1 MIRPSFLMTY
11 LTLCAIVLCFACS
24 RLPTQTAGGSGSETV
39 IGKAILPGGAPAAK
53 AVVRLRRAE
62 YLSPLNGTSTSDSA
76 YYMDAVTDDS
86 GRFSISILDTGNY
99 CLEINSNA
107 GHAALFRLMVDGTSK
122 SADLGAATLAKTA
135 SAFGISRDAAGGA
148 AQIFGLERL
157 AAIDS
162 LTGSYSFSDL
172 PAGAYAFRIVPQ
184 IKSRPVVT
192 ISSVKLDAGDI
203 QNLSLMS
210 GWAFSKRLYFNTSIN
225 GANVSATL
233 SGFPV
238 LVRLTGDK
246 FDFTQAQKGGEDI
259 RFSKPDNSP
268 LSYEIERW
276 DAAKSL
282 AEIWVK
288 VDTIF
293 GNDSVHFITMY
304 WGASGTS
311 ATSLS
316 SGAAVFDTGAQSGF
330 QGVWHLQETGNNGAL
345 DATGNHYNGLAS
357 DTAPAQVAGS
367 IGMAR
372 QFNGVSNYIDLV
384 GTATS
389 KLNFSDTAIYSISA
403 WVRVDRFNNQSNV
416 IVSKQLYQYSLQLRN
431 DNYWEFHNYTN
442 SMGFEST
449 SSAATPG
456 IWTYVVGVRSGKNQ
470 YLFVNGYL
478 TDMLTADT
486 VSGAVG
492 TMPRIT
498 ANDVFIGRLPAIN
511 NQGQVWRHF
520 TGAIDEVRIS
530 NVAYSVDWI
539 KLCYMNQRS
548 DDKLISF

>member
-1 MIRPSFLMTY
+1 
-11 LTLCAIVLCFACS
+11 
-24 RLPTQTAGGSGSETV
+24 LPTQTAGGSGSETV

-53 AVVRLRRAE
+53 AVVRLRRAG
-62 YLSPLNGTSTSDSA
+62 YLSPLNGTSASDSA

-135 SAFGISRDAAGGA
+135 SAFGISPDAAGGA

-172 PAGAYAFRIVPQ
+172 PAGAYTFRIVPQ

-210 GWAFSKRLYFNTSIN
+210 GWAFSKRLYFNTSVT

-293 GNDSVHFITMY
+293 GNDSIHFITMY

-389 KLNFSDTAIYSISA
+389 KLNFTDTATYSISA

-511 NQGQVWRHF
+511 NQGQIWRHF
-520 TGAIDEVRIS
+520 TGVIDEVRIS

>member
-1 MIRPSFLMTY
+1 MIRPGVLM
-11 LTLCAIVLCFACS
+11 LGAVVLWFACS
-24 RLPTQTAGGSGSETV
+24 RLPTQTVGGSGSETV
-39 IGKAILPGGAPAAK
+39 IGKALMPGGAPAAK
-53 AVVRLRRAE
+53 AVVRVRRAG
-62 YLSPLNGTSTSDSA
+62 YLSSLGGAPYSDA
-76 YYMDAVTDDS
+76 THDMDAVTDDS
-86 GRFSISILDTGNY
+86 GRFSVMILDTGTY

-107 GHAALFRLMVDGTSK
+107 GNATLLRLMVDGISK
-122 SADLGAATLAKTA
+122 TADLGAATLAKTA
-135 SAFGISRDAAGGA
+135 GAFGVSHDAAGGE

-172 PAGAYAFRIVPQ
+172 PAGTFTFRIVPK

-192 ISSVKLDAGDI
+192 ISSVKLDAGDV
-203 QNLSLMS
+203 QSLLPMS
-210 GWAFSKRLYFNTSIN
+210 GWAFSKRLYFNTSVT

-246 FDFTQAQKGGEDI
+246 FDFTQAQNGGEDI

-304 WGASGTS
+304 WGASGSS

-316 SGAAVFDTGAQSGF
+316 NGAAVFDTTKGF
-330 QGVWHLQETGNNGAL
+330 QGVWHLREAGQTGEL
-345 DATGNHYNGLAS
+345 DATGNHYDGAVS
-357 DTAPAQVAGS
+357 DTAPAQVSGL

-389 KLNFSDTAIYSISA
+389 KLNFSDTATYSISA

-520 TGAIDEVRIS
+520 TGAIDEARIS